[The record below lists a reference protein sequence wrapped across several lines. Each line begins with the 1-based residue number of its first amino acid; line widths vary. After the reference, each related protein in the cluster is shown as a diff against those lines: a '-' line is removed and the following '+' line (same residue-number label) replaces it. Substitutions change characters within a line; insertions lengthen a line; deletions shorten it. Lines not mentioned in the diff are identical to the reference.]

1 MSSSDT
7 DELAFLETLEREA
20 NELAGLKELENWY
33 HRRHNDIWEPFRR
46 EMQRLQ
52 HEEGV
57 DTSSPELHDRIAR
70 ELGVAERS
78 RQLQALYQKAVDEF
92 MGRVAEELLK
102 PDSEAS
108 REVVEK
114 FDAAWRELASR

>member
-1 MSSSDT
+1 MSSTDT
-7 DELAFLETLEREA
+7 EERTFLEKLEREA
-20 NELAGLKELENWY
+20 RELAGLKELEDWY
-33 HRRHNDIWEPFRR
+33 LRRHREVWEPLHR

-57 DTSSPELHDRIAR
+57 DTSRPELRDRVAAG
-70 ELGVAERS
+70 LGVTRRS
-78 RQLQALYQKAVDEF
+78 QLLQSLYQKAVGEF
-92 MGRVAEELLK
+92 VGRAAEELLK